1 MRDKGGHS
9 AHREP
14 ALLRIRRSSGL
25 SNGLTRAREKEARC
39 ALPPS
44 VSDAEAAWKRCRSGV
59 EAVQKRCGSGAE
71 AMRKRCRSDVP
82 FEEADRF
89 CRVRLCALRVSC
101 DAVTSVKA
109 CECDCIREVGGFC
122 PSSKVVPQEY
132 VALVPA
138 RNGDKGFFVLSL
150 FPQIVF

>member
-1 MRDKGGHS
+1 MDSRGHGRKRRVAHYRHPSAMRK
-9 AHREP
+9 
-14 ALLRIRRSSGL
+14 RRG
-25 SNGLTRAREKEARC
+25 
-39 ALPPS
+39 
-44 VSDAEAAWKRCRSGV
+44 SDAEAVRKRCGSGV
-59 EAVQKRCGSGAE
+59 EAVQKRCRSGAEAMQKRCGSDAE
-71 AMRKRCRSDVP
+71 AMRKRCGSDVP

>member
-1 MRDKGGHS
+1 MQ
-9 AHREP
+9 
-14 ALLRIRRSSGL
+14 
-25 SNGLTRAREKEARC
+25 
-39 ALPPS
+39 
-44 VSDAEAAWKRCRSGV
+44 KRCGSDV
-59 EAVQKRCGSGAE
+59 EAVWKRCGSGAE
-71 AMRKRCRSDVP
+71 AMQKRCGSDVEAVRKRCGSGVEAMWKRCGSGAEAMQKRCGSDVP

>member
-44 VSDAEAAWKRCRSGV
+44 VSDAEAVQKRCGSGV
-59 EAVQKRCGSGAE
+59 EAVQKRCRSGAE
-71 AMRKRCRSDVP
+71 AMQKRCGSDA
-82 FEEADRF
+82 EAMY
-89 CRVRLCALRVSC
+89 RLKKQTGSVACVYVLC
-101 DAVTSVKA
+101 EYPVT
-109 CECDCIREVGGFC
+109 
-122 PSSKVVPQEY
+122 Q
-132 VALVPA
+132 
-138 RNGDKGFFVLSL
+138 
-150 FPQIVF
+150 

>member
-44 VSDAEAAWKRCRSGV
+44 VSDAEAVRKRCRSDA
-59 EAVQKRCGSGAE
+59 EAV
-71 AMRKRCRSDVP
+71 RKRCRSDVP